1 MKNKQLTINNYFS
14 SIVHRLSSIVAFCFI
29 GIWSLAIGVT
39 VSYAEDVLG
48 TAKAFFLQRQYWQA
62 IQECTNVINSHPD
75 KPDILS
81 EANYFAGA
89 SYINLFDFLT
99 AKKNFKSIIEKYKS
113 SAYYEDAYLG
123 LGDIEFLQENFGEA
137 LKAYNEF
144 LATDPSNKRMA
155 TLYFRLSEVY
165 LKKGDRDNYKKYF
178 DKLEKEFPQSFE
190 AKDALRLSQQDTFYT
205 VQVGA
210 FTNYENA
217 EKFITALKAKGYDVY
232 SVLCMLSGKKLCRI
246 RVGRCPTLAEAE
258 ALKERLELEG
268 YPSKIFPLD

>member
-1 MKNKQLTINNYFS
+1 MKRIKPVYRVIFGVMTFVLISVGIAGNCFADDP
-14 SIVHRLSSIVAFCFI
+14 LSQ
-29 GIWSLAIGVT
+29 
-39 VSYAEDVLG
+39 
-48 TAKAFFLQRQYWQA
+48 AKAFFLQRQYWQA
-62 IQECTNVINSHPD
+62 IQECTNVINSHSD

-99 AKKNFKSIIEKYKS
+99 AKKNFKSIVEKYKS

-123 LGDIEFLQENFGEA
+123 LGDIEFLQENFDEA
-137 LKAYNEF
+137 LKVYNEF
-144 LATDPSNKRMA
+144 LATNPSQKRMA

-165 LKKGDRDNYKKYF
+165 LKKGDRNSYKKYF

-190 AKDALRLSQQDTFYT
+190 AKDALRLAGQDTFYT

-217 EKFITALKAKGYDVY
+217 EKFIAALKAKGYDVY

-246 RVGRCPTLAEAE
+246 RVGRCATLTEAE

-268 YPSKIFPLD
+268 YPSKIFPLDY